1 MKQTQHLEQVCA
13 QYKVSYP
20 HTAATKVSFP
30 CPYDPVIDPHNYDC
44 NIVSFLRQVLT
55 RASRDANDVGR
66 STEIDYSDRVS
77 ESEES
82 FVGGAGVAW
91 GCCADEGADGG
102 VDEVCEL
109 CGWVSTRGSRHAM
122 SRYPTT
128 PLNEPLQHS
137 RLKRTSRDIK
147 MCIRS

>member
-1 MKQTQHLEQVCA
+1 MR
-13 QYKVSYP
+13 
-20 HTAATKVSFP
+20 
-30 CPYDPVIDPHNYDC
+30 ID
-44 NIVSFLRQVLT
+44 
-55 RASRDANDVGR
+55 RDTNDIGR
-66 STEIDYSDRVS
+66 SAEIDYPDCVS

-109 CGWVSTRGSRHAM
+109 CGWVLACGSRHAM

-128 PLNEPLQHS
+128 PLKRPLQYS
-137 RLKRTSRDIK
+137 RLKRMSLRHKTVHSVMINNGVK
-147 MCIRS
+147 LL